1 MLACAIV
8 NGTVISDGTR
18 LTADVGVEADRI
30 AEVAK
35 PGTLGLARR
44 TIDAAGCYVLP
55 GAVDIHFHC
64 RAPSHPERG
73 DFASETGAA
82 AAGGVTTIFE
92 MPISDPACSTP
103 EVLTARREL
112 GERDCRV
119 NFALYAGGA
128 VRDAAT
134 AEALVD
140 AGAIGFK
147 IFTTTPAPAREHE
160 FKGLSAAG
168 EEAIYTALQAI
179 SGTGR
184 RVVFHAEN
192 QALIEYFARRLSN
205 GVPERPSL
213 IEAVQIGIVGAIA
226 RELRTPVHIAHVTS
240 AAGLD
245 AVRAAQHISA
255 PLSAETCPQYLLF
268 TEAEV
273 QRVGA
278 FAKIAPPLRT
288 VADTEAL
295 WAGLRDGSLAVVASD
310 HSPFRPEEKTSVPF
324 AQAPF
329 GMPTVELMIPMLLDA
344 GQRGRIPLEMAVD
357 LVTAAPARL
366 FDLFPRKGA
375 VAVGSDA
382 DIVVYAP
389 SQTNEIR
396 IDRMVSRAAGC
407 AQAFDGMTFRGTI
420 THTLVNG
427 NVVYENGAILDGPPG
442 RFVGPRNAAAAV
454 PARASL

>member
-1 MLACAIV
+1 MLDCAIV

-18 LTADVGVEADRI
+18 RTADIGIDADRI
-30 AEVAK
+30 VEVSE
-35 PGTLGLARR
+35 PGTLGPARR

-64 RAPSHPERG
+64 RAPSNPERG
-73 DFASETGAA
+73 DFASETRAA

-103 EVLTARREL
+103 EVLTARRQL
-112 GERDCRV
+112 AERDCRV

-128 VRDAAT
+128 VHDAAE
-134 AEALVD
+134 AEALIE

-147 IFTTTPAPAREHE
+147 IFTTTPAPERERE
-160 FKGLSAAG
+160 FKGLSAVDEG
-168 EEAIYTALQAI
+168 AIYTALQAI

-192 QALIEYFARRLSN
+192 QALIAHFARRLSN
-205 GVPERPSL
+205 GVPHRPSL
-213 IEAVQIGIVGAIA
+213 IEAVQIGIVAAIA

-245 AVRAAQHISA
+245 AVRAARHIGT

-268 TEAEV
+268 SEAEV

-288 VADTEAL
+288 SADAEAL
-295 WAGLRDGSLAVVASD
+295 WEGLRDGSLSVVASD
-310 HSPFRPEEKTSVPF
+310 HSPFRPQEKTSVPF

-329 GMPTVELMIPMLLDA
+329 GMPTVEMMIPVLLDA
-344 GQRGRIPLEMAVD
+344 GQSERIPFEMAVD

-366 FDLFPRKGA
+366 FGLFPRKGA

-389 SQTNEIR
+389 GQSNEIR
-396 IDRMVSRAAGC
+396 VDRLISRAAGC
-407 AQAFDGMTFRGTI
+407 AQAFDGMKLQGRI

-427 NVVYENGAILDGPPG
+427 SVVYENGSIVDGPPG
-442 RFVGPRNAAAAV
+442 RFVGPQREAAAL
-454 PARASL
+454 PA